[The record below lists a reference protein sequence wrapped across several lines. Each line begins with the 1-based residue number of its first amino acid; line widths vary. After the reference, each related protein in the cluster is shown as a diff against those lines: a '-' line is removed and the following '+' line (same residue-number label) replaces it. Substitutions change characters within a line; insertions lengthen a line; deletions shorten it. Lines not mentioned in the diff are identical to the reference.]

1 MRIVSTL
8 NELTQILSKHTNTSL
23 GFVPTMGALHK
34 GHLELVKKSIEQND
48 VSICSIFVNPTQF
61 NNPADLEK
69 YPNPL
74 EKDLEALESVGCD
87 YVFTPSKELVYPP
100 DFIPKDFIFGS
111 LDKEMEGTNR
121 PGHFKGVAMVISRFF
136 EIIKPQKAYF
146 GEKDF
151 QQLAIIQSMV
161 KQAGFPVEVVPC
173 STVRESSGLAM
184 SSRNMRLNKSQL
196 EAASRIFERLRT
208 VSEMKSS
215 HSIVAVKKWLN
226 SAFINDEDLQLEY
239 FEIANP
245 NTLIASDKWSDFD
258 KHIACIAVF
267 VGEVRLI
274 DNISIKSNLND

>member
-1 MRIVSTL
+1 MRIASTL
-8 NELTQILSKHTNTSL
+8 NELTQILSKHANTSL

-61 NNPADLEK
+61 NNPADLDK

-100 DFIPKDFIFGS
+100 DFIPKDFSFGS

-136 EIIKPQKAYF
+136 QLIKPQKAYF

-184 SSRNMRLNKSQL
+184 SSRNMRLNKVQL
-196 EAASRIFERLRT
+196 VAASRIFERLRAI
-208 VSEMKSS
+208 SEMKSS

-226 SAFINDEDLQLEY
+226 FAFLTDEDLQLEY

-245 NTLIASDKWSDFD
+245 NTLISSDKWNDCD
-258 KHIACIAVF
+258 VHIACIAVF

-274 DNISIKSNLND
+274 DNILLKIN